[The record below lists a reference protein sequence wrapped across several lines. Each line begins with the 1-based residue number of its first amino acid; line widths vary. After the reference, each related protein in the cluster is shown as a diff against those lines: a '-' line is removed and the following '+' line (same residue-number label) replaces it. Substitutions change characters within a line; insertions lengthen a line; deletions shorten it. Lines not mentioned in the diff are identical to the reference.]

1 MKRIIVG
8 MNEAQRK
15 LYAAPSF
22 FRHMGFGCDPTDTIM
37 IYYKDYYL
45 TKEEGNL
52 MKHHM
57 AVLRAIPIK
66 FTVET
71 VTEGGLSNER

>member
-8 MNEAQRK
+8 INEARRK

-22 FRHMGFGCDPTDTIM
+22 FYHMGFGVDPTEGIM

-71 VTEGGLSNER
+71 VTGEKKK

>member
-8 MNEAQRK
+8 MNEARRK
-15 LYAAPSF
+15 LYSAPSF
-22 FRHMGFGCDPTDTIM
+22 FDHMGFGVDPTEGIM
-37 IYYKDYYL
+37 IYYKNYYL

-52 MKHHM
+52 MEHHM
-57 AVLRAIPIK
+57 AVLQAIPIK

-71 VTEGGLSNER
+71 ITKRKK

>member
-8 MNEAQRK
+8 MNEARKK
-15 LYAAPSF
+15 LYAAPAF
-22 FRHMGFGCDPTDTIM
+22 FRHMGFGCDPTDSIM
-37 IYYKDYYL
+37 IYYKNYYL

-52 MKHHM
+52 MEHHM

-71 VTEGGLSNER
+71 VTGEKK

>member
-8 MNEAQRK
+8 MNEARRK

-22 FRHMGFGCDPTDTIM
+22 FRHMGFGCDPTDSIM
-37 IYYKDYYL
+37 IYYRDYYF

-52 MKHHM
+52 FKRHMK
-57 AVLRAIPIK
+57 VLRSVQIK
-66 FTVET
+66 FTVE
-71 VTEGGLSNER
+71 ESNEEENNGI